1 MNRILYLSFDGI
13 LEPLGYSQI
22 LSYLKHLSSNFNIT
36 IISVEKKNDVLNTTH
51 FNMINKEIKDA
62 NIDWIFLN
70 YSNNKIGK
78 IILIIKL
85 FFKIAYILKKK
96 KINIIHARSY
106 ITGLLSFFLKKIL
119 NFYLIFDI
127 RGFWIEERIN
137 WGLWNKNTIK
147 YKIFKYFEGNLFR
160 KSDIIVTLTN
170 DAKKIILDN
179 KNLNLKKSNIFVVP
193 TSVNLAN
200 QKSIS
205 NNSDKL
211 VFTHLG
217 AIGSRY
223 NFEAYLKVTNKIY
236 QSKKVFLSII
246 NKGEHIK
253 IKKNLD
259 KYNINKNNFK
269 INFVPPYNI
278 NFEIQKSNFGIFF
291 PVSGFYLKAY
301 FPTKLGEFLT
311 NGIPVITLKINEH
324 VDSIILQNNVG
335 ILIDNIDNINY
346 ESLTLKIKL
355 LLNDK
360 NITKRCQFVAKKY
373 FNIKNAVETYSEIY
387 TKITK

>member
-1 MNRILYLSFDGI
+1 MNKILYLSFDGI

-22 LSYLKHLSSNFNIT
+22 LSYLKHLSSNFHIT

-51 FNMINKEIKDA
+51 FNTINKEIRDA
-62 NIDWIFLN
+62 NIDWVFLN

-78 IILIIKL
+78 IFLIIKL
-85 FFKIAYILKKK
+85 FFKIIYILKKK

-106 ITGLLSFFLKKIL
+106 ITGLLAFFLKKIL

-137 WGLWNKNTIK
+137 WGLWKKNSIK

-170 DAKKIILDN
+170 DAKKILLDN
-179 KNLNLKKSNIFVVP
+179 KTLNLKKSNIFVIP
-193 TSVNLAN
+193 TSVNLVN
-200 QKSIS
+200 HISIS

-217 AIGSRY
+217 AVGSRY

-236 QSKKVFLSII
+236 QSKEVFLSII
-246 NKGEHIK
+246 NKGEHIV

-259 KYNINKNNFK
+259 EYNINKNNFK
-269 INFVPPYNI
+269 INFVHPYNI
-278 NFEIQKSNFGIFF
+278 NFEIQKSNFGVFF

-324 VDSIILQNNVG
+324 VDSIILQYNVG
-335 ILIDNIDNINY
+335 ILIDNFDNINY
-346 ESLTLKIKL
+346 ESLNYKINL

-360 NITKRCQFVAKKY
+360 NIKKRCQFVAQKY
-373 FNIKNAVETYSEIY
+373 FNIQNAVETYSEIY
-387 TKITK
+387 TKITR